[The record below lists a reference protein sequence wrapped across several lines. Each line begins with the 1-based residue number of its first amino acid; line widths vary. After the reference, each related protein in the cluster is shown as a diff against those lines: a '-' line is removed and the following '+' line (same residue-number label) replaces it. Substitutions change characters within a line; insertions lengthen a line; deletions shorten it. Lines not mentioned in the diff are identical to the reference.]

1 VIRHWYADPNPVA
14 KLNDGRWARSDES
27 HGNVQVLEGEL
38 LPEAV
43 FRIRIRF
50 MRIRIQPK
58 KLNADLDPCLDKLE

>member
-1 VIRHWYADPNPVA
+1 
-14 KLNDGRWARSDES
+14 LNDGRWARSDES